1 MAFNSRVFR
10 IFIASPSDVSEER
23 EVIARVIREWNDL
36 HSFERKVVLLPLR
49 WETHSA
55 PQLGKRPQELINTE
69 IVDQADMAVGV
80 FWTRIGT
87 PTGGFDSGTIEE
99 IERLGKANKLVML
112 YFSKAKVELD
122 EVDLDQY
129 KKLKDFK
136 KLTYPNG
143 LVENYSNI
151 VDFRDM
157 FAKQLEIKIR
167 ILIAQD
173 SKDDGNELD
182 QINIPKLNFE
192 FIDPVSKE
200 NTGSSLKAKPRILK
214 FKQTDIKNLPDY
226 EIDEKKGKLFI
237 RHNTNFYRD
246 YIEYI
251 KEDWAL
257 IPLNFNLS
265 NPSSIS
271 IRDIF
276 IDIRCKKTEDFIIT
290 RDKAK
295 KPKAEDS
302 SFSISLSD
310 SFDGLIGKSTAQVA
324 ESDDEYILQIS
335 YEALQPQRNV
345 NITHPLFIGGSKK
358 QTIELN
364 VKVYADCFP
373 NPIDKLLSVELSPLN
388 IKRTPLQ
395 ILEELDILVE
405 NNNA

>member
-1 MAFNSRVFR
+1 MPFNSRVFR

-55 PQLGKRPQELINTE
+55 PQLGKRPQELINSE

-87 PTGGFDSGTIEE
+87 PTGGFESGTIEE

-129 KKLKDFK
+129 KKLKEFK
-136 KLTYPNG
+136 KNTYPNG
-143 LVENYSNI
+143 LIENYSNI
-151 VDFRDM
+151 VDFRDL

-167 ILIAQD
+167 TLIAQD
-173 SKDDGNELD
+173 SKKDNNDLD
-182 QINIPKLNFE
+182 QISTPRLNFE
-192 FIDPVSKE
+192 FIDPVTKE
-200 NTGSSLKAKPRILK
+200 NSGDILYAKPRILK
-214 FKQTDIKNLPDY
+214 FNPSELKSLPDY
-226 EIDEKKGKLFI
+226 KIDEKKEKLFI
-237 RHNTNFYRD
+237 RQNTNFYRD
-246 YIEYI
+246 YVKYI
-251 KEDWAL
+251 KEDWGL
-257 IPLNFNLS
+257 IPLNFKLS

-276 IDIRCKKTEDFIIT
+276 IDIRCKKTTDFIIT
-290 RDKAK
+290 REKLQE
-295 KPKAEDS
+295 PKAEDS
-302 SFSISLSD
+302 NFTFNFTESFG
-310 SFDGLIGKSTAQVA
+310 GLIGKSTAVVSQT
-324 ESDDEYILQIS
+324 DDEYTLQLS

-345 NITHPLFIGGSKK
+345 NITHPLFVGGTKK
-358 QTIELN
+358 QIIELE
-364 VKVYADCFP
+364 VRVYADCFP
-373 NPIDKLLSVELSPLN
+373 YPIDQILKINLEPLN
-388 IKRTPLQ
+388 IKRTPAQ
-395 ILEELDILVE
+395 ILEELGVLAE

>member
-1 MAFNSRVFR
+1 MPFNSRVFR

-129 KKLKDFK
+129 KRLKDFK
-136 KLTYPNG
+136 KQTYPNG

-167 ILIAQD
+167 TLIAQD
-173 SKDDGNELD
+173 SKNDDSELE
-182 QINIPKLNFE
+182 QINTPRLNFE
-192 FIDPVSKE
+192 FIDPLTKE
-200 NTGSSLKAKPRILK
+200 NTGDILLAKPRILK
-214 FKQTDIKNLPDY
+214 FNITDIKKLPDY
-226 EIDEKKGKLFI
+226 EIDKKKEKLFI
-237 RHNTNFYRD
+237 RHNKSFYRD
-246 YIEYI
+246 YVEYI
-251 KEDWAL
+251 KEDWGL

-276 IDIRCKKTEDFIIT
+276 IDIRCKKTKDFLIT
-290 RDKAK
+290 REKSK
-295 KPKAEDS
+295 KPKAEDNGLMIN
-302 SFSISLSD
+302 FSE
-310 SFDGLIGKSTAQVA
+310 SFDGLIGKSTANVS
-324 ESDDEYILQIS
+324 ETDDEYILQIS

-345 NITHPLFIGGSKK
+345 SITHPLFISGTKK
-358 QTIELN
+358 QTIELK
-364 VKVYADCFP
+364 VRVYADCFP
-373 NPIDKLLSVELSPLN
+373 NPIDQILKVNLTPVN
-388 IKRTPLQ
+388 IKRTPIQ
-395 ILEELDILVE
+395 ILDELDILE
-405 NNNA
+405 IK